1 MNTLTAVFLQT
12 NTQVIYENTRLGSHW
27 PLLGVG
33 KGPLCTVELW
43 GIWGECMEHL
53 NSSQKLQGQTS
64 PEVQWLTLPSSLQGL
79 GSIPDWRSF
88 SCQGWGLEEGQVRN
102 GLVYLF
108 KDKGSLFDLIINFS
122 GLTSVGLLLIFQI
135 VPSFL
140 FSLQS

>member
-53 NSSQKLQGQTS
+53 NSSQKAPRPDFPGS
-64 PEVQWLTLPSSLQGL
+64 PVANTPQFTAGTGFHPWLREFLMPRVRLRG
-79 GSIPDWRSF
+79 GS
-88 SCQGWGLEEGQVRN
+88 GEK

-108 KDKGSLFDLIINFS
+108 EDKGSLFDLIINFS

-140 FSLQS
+140 FSLES